1 MPRLYVIDVPCSEC
15 RVGTGEQCVRSNGRP
30 FSRVTGGMF
39 EEPAPGLIPEVFTR
53 GDGSVVATYYTRP
66 YQYHQPRRLLYN
78 TVKAQ
83 MLLGLTASA

>member
-1 MPRLYVIDVPCSEC
+1 MSRIYVIDVPCSEC

-30 FSRVTGGMF
+30 FSRVTGM
-39 EEPAPGLIPEVFTR
+39 T
-53 GDGSVVATYYTRP
+53 DRP

-83 MLLGLTASA
+83 VLLGLTASA